1 VAETVSGL
9 VSAIVDEASF
19 DVTSAQALAWLN
31 RRWRSMLGRARAYR
45 KTITIGSTTSG
56 TAFYAVAGVLELYEL
71 EVAGVPYGPARR
83 PDVYS
88 NSQSRLTWS
97 YQGEVGLFVADASSA
112 AVKGV
117 TLIPTPTSTG
127 LAITGFAATEPPD
140 LTNDGTGDALLAA
153 QLDGEFVE
161 ALIDGAMAIG
171 YRREGNIG
179 LARDNDAVFDA
190 ACGEFLRITK
200 RRYRGPGATQIRVE
214 GAGAA

>member
-1 VAETVSGL
+1 VVLPGRGRP
-9 VSAIVDEASF
+9 V
-19 DVTSAQALAWLN
+19 
-31 RRWRSMLGRARAYR
+31 RR
-45 KTITIGSTTSG
+45 G
-56 TAFYAVAGVLELYEL
+56 TPFF
-71 EVAGVPYGPARR
+71 P
-83 PDVYS
+83 
-88 NSQSRLTWS
+88 
-97 YQGEVGLFVADASSA
+97 SA

>member
-45 KTITIGSTTSG
+45 KTITIGSTTNG
-56 TAFYAVAGVLELYEL
+56 TAFYAVGGVLEL
-71 EVAGVPYGPARR
+71 
-83 PDVYS
+83 
-88 NSQSRLTWS
+88 
-97 YQGEVGLFVADASSA
+97 VADASSA

-200 RRYRGPGATQIRVE
+200 RRFRGPGPTGIRVE